1 MAETLTIARPYAQAA
16 FLFASEHHALKDWSE
31 MLELLAA
38 VASDPTMA
46 QVIDNPQLTE
56 TQVADLF
63 ISIGGERIDEKCQNF
78 IRLLAENGRLQLL
91 PDIAAAFEVQ
101 RREAEHTVQAQLVTA
116 YPASESQKDAVI
128 AALKKRLERDIELD
142 CTTDSSLLG
151 GAIIRAGDLVIDG
164 SVLGK
169 LERLGNALAH

>member
-1 MAETLTIARPYAQAA
+1 MAESLTIARPYAQAA
-16 FLFASEHHALKDWSE
+16 FLFAEQHHTLKDWSE
-31 MLELLAA
+31 MLALLAA
-38 VASDPTMA
+38 ISSDPAMA
-46 QVIDNPQLTE
+46 AVIDNPQLTE

-63 ISIGGERIDEKCQNF
+63 ISIGGERVNEKCQNF

-116 YPASESQKDAVI
+116 YPASETQKDAII
-128 AALKKRLERDIELD
+128 AALKKRLERDIELE
-142 CTTDSSLLG
+142 CSTDPGLLG

-164 SVLGK
+164 SIRGK
-169 LERLGNALAH
+169 LERLGNALTY